1 MLKIMPNTDAD
12 VCCPIIVRL
21 CDGGLCLQNIMEFHP
36 YKPGV
41 LEVYAL

>member
-1 MLKIMPNTDAD
+1 MLKTMPNTDAD
-12 VCCPIIVRL
+12 GCCPTIVRL
-21 CDGGLCLQNIMEFHP
+21 CDGGWCLQNIIYFHP